1 MPVKPS
7 EKEEEYF
14 ARVEFE
20 RKKKEQEE
28 SRKRLEAEEKT
39 ERTSLHALPEMWNEI
54 D

>member
-20 RKKKEQEE
+20 RKRTGRITQTIG
-28 SRKRLEAEEKT
+28 SRRKEKT